1 MLHAFN
7 FTSVLLFQLSFL
19 AISCNAQNDAF
30 GWGFSNNFV
39 STTLEECQSLDIN
52 ILALNGSFGTPP
64 YYMMAME
71 VGGIPTTTLVGEN
84 RSAVSWVVTHAAG
97 VTLML
102 SMIDSNKS
110 AGGVAPILYSV
121 VAGSDQSCL
130 PPPPAYD
137 FIVTTNVTDTL
148 TTCQPWGLTIS
159 GGVQPYTVTLAELD
173 SPIITNVTLGPLDDA
188 FTFIDRADPNT
199 RLIAA
204 ISDSNGNFAKGTPL
218 VHTKGSANVD
228 CTGLVSSSGN
238 ATAIAQAAVAAAA
251 AAAAQSRKRA
261 STKIAVA
268 VTLVLLFLAG
278 VGIFAYLHIR
288 KRNEILAAANGQD
301 TVPRQFAAQ
310 TNANEALT
318 ISAPLT
324 FDSFQRSS
332 TSSSRLQYTAHRHDS
347 SCPPFCA
354 SDIPHYPSR
363 FPSNRSDM
371 SPIRP
376 SKADEANGR
385 FMVEVRRTTSTTPFQ
400 PRARMQSL
408 PNRSASA
415 SVGRPR
421 RPSGSSTAEPD
432 VIYQHRDGGEV
443 VQELPPPYLDR
454 SSTRAGAAF

>member
-1 MLHAFN
+1 M
-7 FTSVLLFQLSFL
+7 
-19 AISCNAQNDAF
+19 
-30 GWGFSNNFV
+30 
-39 STTLEECQSLDIN
+39 
-52 ILALNGSFGTPP
+52 
-64 YYMMAME
+64 
-71 VGGIPTTTLVGEN
+71 
-84 RSAVSWVVTHAAG
+84 VT
-97 VTLML
+97 
-102 SMIDSNKS
+102 
-110 AGGVAPILYSV
+110 
-121 VAGSDQSCL
+121 
-130 PPPPAYD
+130 
-137 FIVTTNVTDTL
+137 
-148 TTCQPWGLTIS
+148 
-159 GGVQPYTVTLAELD
+159 
-173 SPIITNVTLGPLDDA
+173 
-188 FTFIDRADPNT
+188 
-199 RLIAA
+199 AA
-204 ISDSNGNFAKGTPL
+204 ISDRFVFNFKFFAINFKVGMSSNGNFAKGTPL

-261 STKIAVA
+261 ATKIAVA